1 MKCNRARNSRTLFIM
16 ITASLVL
23 WIPGILV
30 KCTHFLCLKRVPLL
44 LVHVLNFFHSA
55 TFLVNPIIYS
65 LRIPMVRET
74 FKREKLCMQSKKYS
88 VNYTP
93 WSLIEREAHWAPFLR
108 ALVIIRAAMG
118 NQIYRQLI
126 HIVGIHEDVRFW
138 LLNHSKL

>member
-1 MKCNRARNSRTLFIM
+1 MVFVWSRSVCVVWQSEQDLTPELLQKLKIDQMKGNRRRNSRTLFIM

-93 WSLIEREAHWAPFLR
+93 
-108 ALVIIRAAMG
+108 
-118 NQIYRQLI
+118 
-126 HIVGIHEDVRFW
+126 
-138 LLNHSKL
+138 